1 MKRRLPPLN
10 ALRAFEAAG
19 RLGRLNLAADELAVT
34 HGAVSRQVKQL
45 ESWLG
50 TRLFTGTRHAPQLSA
65 AGARLLP
72 ELSTAFDRIETAVC
86 EIAKDRERPLDVS
99 CPGTFTMKWLIPRLH
114 HFHVRHPDIE
124 VRLSSHVKSS
134 DPLAESTD
142 VAIRITHGSWP
153 DNMEVQPLF
162 NERFGPVC
170 APSLVAGRRYP
181 LSVPLLHTISRR
193 TAWADWQQLSGESL
207 AGTVESEYEHF
218 YFMLEAAISG
228 LGMAIAPWP
237 LVADDVT
244 TGRLIAP
251 YGFINSGLDYVVLRR
266 KGQNRRAEIFCSW
279 LQCAAA
285 DYALREGHRANQI
298 SETVKPKKSK
308 SI

>member
-1 MKRRLPPLN
+1 MKRRLPSLN

-45 ESWLG
+45 ETWLG
-50 TRLFTGTRHAPQLSA
+50 TRLFTGTRHAPQLST

-72 ELSTAFDRIETAVC
+72 ELSTAFDRIEMAVC
-86 EIAKDRERPLDVS
+86 EIAKDREGPLDVS

-114 HFHVRHPDIE
+114 HFNVQHPDIE
-124 VRLSSHVKSS
+124 VRLSSHAKSS
-134 DPLAESTD
+134 DPLTESAD

-153 DNMEVQPLF
+153 DNMEVLPLF

-170 APSLVAGRRYP
+170 TPSLAAGRRYP
-181 LSVPLLHTISRR
+181 PSVPLLHTISRR
-193 TAWADWQQLSGESL
+193 TAWADWQKLSGESL
-207 AGTVESEYEHF
+207 AGTGESEYEHF
-218 YFMLEAAISG
+218 YFMLEAAIAG

-237 LVADDVT
+237 LVADDVM

-266 KGQNRRAEIFCSW
+266 KGQNHRADIFCSW

-285 DYALREGHRANQI
+285 DYAISEGLTANQI
-298 SETVKPKKSK
+298 AAADKP
-308 SI
+308 